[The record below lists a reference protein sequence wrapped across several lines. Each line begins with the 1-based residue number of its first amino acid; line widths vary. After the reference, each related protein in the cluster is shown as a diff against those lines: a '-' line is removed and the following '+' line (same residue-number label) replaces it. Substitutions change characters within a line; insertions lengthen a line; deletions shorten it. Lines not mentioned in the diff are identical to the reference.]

1 VRSASFFPV
10 TPYTCSM
17 PTPVGPAPPDPNDPD
32 LWDWSGGDEEFRPRR
47 RPLRVLLIGVMVLA
61 MVLLVVVNVL

>member
-1 VRSASFFPV
+1 
-10 TPYTCSM
+10 M

-32 LWDWSGGDEEFRPRR
+32 LWDWSGGDEEFPPRR
-47 RPLRVLLIGVMVLA
+47 RPLRFLLIGIMVLA